1 MPLRIATHEPE
12 TGVVVLEFHGTLD
25 AAVQDEV
32 REALD
37 NAVRQAERGLIV
49 VLDGV
54 DFMDSSGIGALMR
67 AWGEAENNN
76 LKFAVVLRQPRLR
89 KLLETLGL
97 LDTLPNFPTVSDAL
111 TEWRIAEERE
121 RLEVQPITPQPSVS
135 ERVATPVSLPP
146 TVGQWRMELQLACEP
161 ELINV
166 ARLACATF
174 ASQLGF
180 GVDEMEDIKLAV
192 SEACTNVLQHAYE
205 DRQGKHFTVCCWAE
219 QNALVIEVRD
229 LGRGIPSGARMNL
242 GMMIMRAVMDEVIF
256 QSQEGQGT
264 VVRMIK
270 RRTS

>member
-1 MPLRIATHEPE
+1 MPLRIATREPE
-12 TGVVVLEFHGTLD
+12 TGVIVVELQGTLD

-32 REALD
+32 REALGD
-37 NAVRQAERGLIV
+37 ALRRAERGVVV

-67 AWGEAENNN
+67 AWGEAENNG

-121 RLEVQPITPQPSVS
+121 RLEVQPLTPQPSVS
-135 ERVATPVSLPP
+135 ERAKAPVGPPP
-146 TVGQWRMELQLACEP
+146 TAMQWRMELQLACEP
-161 ELINV
+161 ELIAV

-180 GVDEMEDIKLAV
+180 GLDEVEDIKLAV
-192 SEACTNVLQHAYE
+192 SEACTNVVRHAYE
-205 DRQGKHFTVCCWAE
+205 DRQGKHFTICCWAE

-229 LGRGIPSGARMNL
+229 VGRGIPSGARTNL
-242 GMMIMRAVMDEVIF
+242 GTMIMRAVMDEVIL
-256 QSQEGQGT
+256 QSAEGQGT
-264 VVRMIK
+264 IVRMVK
-270 RRTS
+270 RRVG

>member
-1 MPLRIATHEPE
+1 MPLRVATREPE
-12 TGVVVLEFHGTLD
+12 TGVIVLELQGTLD

-32 REALD
+32 REALGD
-37 NAVRQAERGLIV
+37 ALRRAERGVIV

-67 AWGEAENNN
+67 AWGEAENNG

-97 LDTLPNFPTVSDAL
+97 LDSLPNFPTISDAL
-111 TEWRIAEERE
+111 AEWRTAEERE

-135 ERVATPVSLPP
+135 ERVASPVSLPP
-146 TVGQWRMELQLACEP
+146 TAVQWRMELQLACEP
-161 ELINV
+161 ELIAV

-180 GVDEMEDIKLAV
+180 GLDEVEDIKLAV
-192 SEACTNVLQHAYE
+192 SEACTNVIQHAYD
-205 DRQGKHFTVCCWAE
+205 DRSGRFFTVCCWTE

-229 LGRGIPSGARMNL
+229 LGRGVPSGARTNL
-242 GMMIMRAVMDEVIF
+242 GTMIMQAVMDEVIL
-256 QSQEGQGT
+256 QSAEGQGT
-264 VVRMIK
+264 VVRLIK
-270 RRTS
+270 RRAS